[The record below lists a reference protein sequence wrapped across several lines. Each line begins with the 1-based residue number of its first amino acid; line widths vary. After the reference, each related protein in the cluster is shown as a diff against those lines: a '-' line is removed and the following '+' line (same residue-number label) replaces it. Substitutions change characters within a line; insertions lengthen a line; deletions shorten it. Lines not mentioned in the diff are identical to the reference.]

1 MVAGRRGRSTAV
13 SRPISRAWASEE
25 GRLGATKGS
34 RLGEMTELSGTGRGR
49 DPFVTVEVDAQLV
62 VRAWNVRAEQ
72 AFGAGPEA
80 AIGRPIAALV
90 PVVGG
95 DTRWRAM
102 LVEDDAAYAWP
113 LADDAAQRS
122 FEWVHTCLY
131 DADGRVRGAI
141 CYGRDVTERVE
152 AIRRLEL
159 DHRILTTIVDTVH
172 ISLWAID
179 AGGLF
184 TMMTGGPTSAQAS
197 SVVGRSIFEM
207 YGDNPG
213 TVNLRR
219 ALAGEAQHNFA
230 STGGQEWESWMV
242 PIPTQRPT
250 DPAVVGISLDIT
262 EARRREHE
270 LRDKLDLIERQQ
282 QAIRAMS
289 TPIIEVWDR
298 VLCLPIL
305 GLVDGPRAAEIMD
318 SLLQAVTRVRARF
331 AILDMTGVEV
341 IDTSTASHL
350 LGLVQAIQLL
360 GAQGVITGIHPNI
373 AQTMVNLGMDLSR
386 IIVRANLREALKLC
400 ITQPASGRR

>member
-1 MVAGRRGRSTAV
+1 MA
-13 SRPISRAWASEE
+13 E
-25 GRLGATKGS
+25 LG
-34 RLGEMTELSGTGRGR
+34 GTGRGR
-49 DPFVTVEVDAQLV
+49 DPFVTIEVDAQLV

-102 LVEDDAAYAWP
+102 LAEDEAAYVWP
-113 LADDAAQRS
+113 LADDAVQRS

-152 AIRRLEL
+152 ATRRLEL
-159 DHRILTTIVDTVH
+159 DRVILTTIVDTVH

-197 SVVGRSIFEM
+197 SVVGRSIFEL

-242 PIPTQRPT
+242 PIATRRPPSRSSPPPCPHRRTATRSRPRCRPT
-250 DPAVVGISLDIT
+250 PRPAIEHLPCPHCRGHRSLRT
-262 EARRREHE
+262 
-270 LRDKLDLIERQQ
+270 
-282 QAIRAMS
+282 RAGAPCASS
-289 TPIIEVWDR
+289 TPVATTSAT
-298 VLCLPIL
+298 C
-305 GLVDGPRAAEIMD
+305 
-318 SLLQAVTRVRARF
+318 SL
-331 AILDMTGVEV
+331 AIFDPTL
-341 IDTSTASHL
+341 AS
-350 LGLVQAIQLL
+350 
-360 GAQGVITGIHPNI
+360 
-373 AQTMVNLGMDLSR
+373 
-386 IIVRANLREALKLC
+386 RANRSCAA
-400 ITQPASGRR
+400 TSARSPARSSFSVRFSPVDR